1 MNDPSADGLLD
12 ILELITRIERH
23 IGKRTREEFLADLDI
38 QDATAYKILAIGEGS
53 RNLDAAL
60 KLRHSVAAI

>member
-1 MNDPSADGLLD
+1 MNDLSADGLLD

-38 QDATAYKILAIGEGS
+38 QDATA
-53 RNLDAAL
+53 
-60 KLRHSVAAI
+60 

>member
-1 MNDPSADGLLD
+1 MNDLSADGLLD

-38 QDATAYKILAIGEGS
+38 QDATAYRILAIGEAS